1 MGIMKML
8 GCIYV
13 TMLQFVIYLR
23 LHETKDNFVST
34 WTLNGMSRTAA
45 TDAKATQGQ
54 PCFGRAFGSLRL
66 VLEVWL
72 RKWRDRLI
80 SIIHNYRYYIDMEV
94 ESYSYRFILSFIITY
109 SYHSSYILSPIIL
122 RPRGY
127 SLIIIHIHTR
137 VLHVIPGVDP
147 SLLSPTGFNGIMS
160 TQLSRTLKL
169 YPAIGS

>member
-13 TMLQFVIYLR
+13 
-23 LHETKDNFVST
+23 VSTWT
-34 WTLNGMSRTAA
+34 WTLNGMSRRRTAA

-54 PCFGRAFGSLRL
+54 RCFGRAFGSLRL

-122 RPRGY
+122 RPGRY

>member
-1 MGIMKML
+1 MKML

-13 TMLQFVIYLR
+13 
-23 LHETKDNFVST
+23 VSTWT
-34 WTLNGMSRTAA
+34 WTLNGMSRRRTAA

-54 PCFGRAFGSLRL
+54 RCFGRAFGSLRL

-122 RPRGY
+122 RPGRY

-137 VLHVIPGVDP
+137 YTWRRSESSIA
-147 SLLSPTGFNGIMS
+147 NGIQWDNVH
-160 TQLSRTLKL
+160 TIIQNVKTLSRNWF
-169 YPAIGS
+169 IIQ